1 MTTSTMNWT
10 AAQQAWFDSAMQAVD
25 EDRLRDLTVAL
36 VDRPSPPGGER
47 ALAEW
52 IADRLTRNGVE
63 GRTQVVDTEQANA
76 VGRIRGDG
84 TGPDLLLYAP
94 IDTLVAGSAAD
105 IPWAG
110 PRLADHMLPGAEVDG
125 DLVVGLGA
133 GNPKG
138 HAACVIAAAEAVAS
152 SAIPLTGDL
161 VVGLGAG
168 GMPTNAAPGTARR
181 NPAQGIG
188 CSFMLEQGVWADR
201 AVIAKPG
208 WSASWEEV
216 GLCWF
221 RLVIHG
227 THTYVGSRHLLPY
240 RNPIVDAATVITGL
254 ERWATAY
261 TERHTSGLVAPQVN
275 IGAVRAGW
283 PEMPSVSSAAC
294 VLTVDVR
301 LSPRS
306 TPTQVR
312 REMLEFVARM
322 RADHPGLELDCE
334 MFLSIPGSHTPED
347 HPVVRSA
354 IAAWEAVE
362 GRSHQPATGMSG
374 GTDANILRNRGI
386 PTVRIGMP
394 KATLRLGDLDFQRG
408 MNTVSVR
415 DMVRLTEVLVRIA
428 IDTCTDPGAPE
439 APDGGRD
446 G

>member
-1 MTTSTMNWT
+1 MDWT
-10 AAQQAWFDSAMQAVD
+10 AEQLAWFESAVALVR
-25 EDRLRDLTVAL
+25 EDHLRDLVVAL
-36 VDRPSPPGGER
+36 VDRPSPPGEER
-47 ALAEW
+47 SLAEW
-52 IADRLTRNGVE
+52 IAGRLSGAGLD
-63 GRTQVVDTEQANA
+63 GRVQPVDGRQANA
-76 VGRIRGDG
+76 VGRLTGAG

-94 IDTLVAGSAAD
+94 IDTLIAGVEAD

-110 PRLADHMLPGAEVDG
+110 PRLTGDMRPEAVVDG
-125 DLVVGLGA
+125 DLVIGLGA

-138 HAACVIAAAEAVAS
+138 HAACVIAAAEAVAG
-152 SAIPLTGDL
+152 ARIPLAGDL
-161 VVGLGAG
+161 IAGLGAG
-168 GMPTNAAPGTARR
+168 GMPTNAAPGASRR
-181 NPAQGIG
+181 NPAQGVG

-208 WSASWEEV
+208 WSVSWEEV

-240 RNPIVDAATVITGL
+240 RNPIVDAATVTTEL
-254 ERWATAY
+254 ERWAVGY
-261 TERHTSGLVAPQVN
+261 TQRHTSGLVAPQVN

-294 VLTVDVR
+294 LLTVDVR

-306 TPTQVR
+306 TPTEVR
-312 REMLEFVARM
+312 REVGAFVDRV
-322 RADHPGLELDCE
+322 RADHPGLDLDWE
-334 MFLSIPGSHTPED
+334 MVLSIPGSHTPQD

-354 IAAWEAVE
+354 VAAWQAVE
-362 GRSHQPATGMSG
+362 GRTHRPATGMSG

-394 KATLRLGDLDFQRG
+394 KATLRYGDLDFQRG

-415 DMVRLTEVLVRIA
+415 DMARLTEVLIRIA
-428 IDTCTDPGAPE
+428 IDTCTVPQTAAMPE
-439 APDGGRD
+439 GGD
-446 G
+446 HE

>member
-1 MTTSTMNWT
+1 MDWT
-10 AAQQAWFDSAMQAVD
+10 AEQQTWFESAVALVR
-25 EDRLRDLTVAL
+25 EDHLRELVVAL
-36 VDRPSPPGGER
+36 VDRPSPPGEER
-47 ALAEW
+47 LLAEW
-52 IADRLTRNGVE
+52 IADRLSGAGID
-63 GRTQVVDTEQANA
+63 GRVQPVDERQANA
-76 VGRIRGDG
+76 VGRLTGAG

-94 IDTLVAGSAAD
+94 IDTLIAGVEAD

-110 PRLADHMLPGAEVDG
+110 PRLTGDMRPEAVVDG
-125 DLVVGLGA
+125 DLVIGLGA

-138 HAACVIAAAEAVAS
+138 HAACVIAAAEAVAG
-152 SAIPLTGDL
+152 ARIPLAGDL
-161 VVGLGAG
+161 IAGLGAG
-168 GMPTNAAPGTARR
+168 GMPTNAAPGASRR
-181 NPAQGIG
+181 NPAQGVG

-240 RNPIVDAATVITGL
+240 RNPIVDAATVVTEL
-254 ERWATAY
+254 ERWAVGY
-261 TERHTSGLVAPQVN
+261 TQRHTSGLVAPQVN

-306 TPTQVR
+306 TPTEVR
-312 REMLEFVARM
+312 REVGAFVDRV
-322 RADHPGLELDCE
+322 RADHPDLDLDWE
-334 MFLSIPGSHTPED
+334 MVLSIPGSHTPED

-354 IAAWEAVE
+354 VAAWQAVE
-362 GRSHQPATGMSG
+362 GRTHLPATGMSG

-394 KATLRLGDLDFQRG
+394 KATLRYGDLDFQRG

-415 DMVRLTEVLVRIA
+415 DMARLTEVLIRIA
-428 IDTCTDPGAPE
+428 IDTCTVPQTA
-439 APDGGRD
+439 AMPDGGD
-446 G
+446 HG